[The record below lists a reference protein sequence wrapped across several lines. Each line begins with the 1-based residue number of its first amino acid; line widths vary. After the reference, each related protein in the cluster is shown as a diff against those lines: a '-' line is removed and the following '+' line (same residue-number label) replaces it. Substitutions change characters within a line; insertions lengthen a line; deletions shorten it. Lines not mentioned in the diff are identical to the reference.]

1 MYTAVID
8 FKYYIFLY
16 AHITLDER
24 HHRMGGG
31 GGGGVENVSSVS
43 PCVS

>member
-1 MYTAVID
+1 MYMYTAGIY

-24 HHRMGGG
+24 HHRIYFHTIKAY
-31 GGGGVENVSSVS
+31 E
-43 PCVS
+43 